1 MSYSYTLIRPIQTAE
16 HLLSAVSVCLIK
28 VVPTSRSHTLPLPK
42 ASTSVEPM
50 APTVVSLGAPWARNT
65 ARTCQQ
71 PPNRDMPA
79 CMQAKGPCGRPHVLM
94 LAGFL
99 AQEVSVPSALLLPPT
114 VPSVAPAPEPV
125 VPLAVTMLHAPAPLP
140 ASISAFTPALAP
152 LVIVSASAP
161 APAVAPGTQP
171 T

>member
-1 MSYSYTLIRPIQTAE
+1 MSYLYMLIGPIQTAG
-16 HLLSAVSVCLIK
+16 HLSSTMSACLIEF
-28 VVPTSRSHTLPLPK
+28 VPLSKSHILPLPK
-42 ASTSVEPM
+42 ASTSVGPM
-50 APTVVSLGAPWARNT
+50 APTIVFSGAPWASNT

-79 CMQAKGPCGRPHVLM
+79 CMQAKCPCRGPHVLM

-99 AQEVSVPSALLLPPT
+99 AQEVSVPSALLLPPM
-114 VPSVAPAPEPV
+114 VPIVAPAPEPG
-125 VPLAVTMLHAPAPLP
+125 VPLAVTMLPAPAPLP

-152 LVIVSASAP
+152 LMMVPASAP
-161 APAVAPGTQP
+161 APALAPGAQP